1 MKPQKSLKKRKKKNN
16 LVILREPYYIINIS
30 FAGIIMLIFIYS
42 GIFSAEKNNHPIPSN
57 CAQIEGHP
65 CKSEGLSRSF
75 SEIVRFRFESAK
87 SYNKYGLRIFSFFFI
102 QFSLRIV
109 VSLVFYYQIIK
120 QNRLIILDSI
130 ISAGL
135 YLYCFWGLIG

>member
-1 MKPQKSLKKRKKKNN
+1 MKKKKNN
-16 LVILREPYYIINIS
+16 LSVLREPYYIINTC

-75 SEIVRFRFESAK
+75 SEIVRLRFESTK
-87 SYNKYGLRIFSFFFI
+87 SYNEYGLKIFSFFFI
-102 QFSLRIV
+102 QFFLRIV
-109 VSLVFYYQIIK
+109 VSLLLYYQIIK
-120 QNRLIILDSI
+120 KNKLIILDSL

-135 YLYCFWGLIG
+135 YLYCFWGLIS